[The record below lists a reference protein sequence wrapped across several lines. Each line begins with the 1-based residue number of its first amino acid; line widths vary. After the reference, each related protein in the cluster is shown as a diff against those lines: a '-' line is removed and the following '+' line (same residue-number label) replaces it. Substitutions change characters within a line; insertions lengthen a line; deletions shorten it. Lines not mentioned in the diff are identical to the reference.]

1 MLLKELG
8 YVVEAVCIFGRT
20 TGDVHA
26 MVNCYAPT
34 SRLMTHP
41 PQGHL
46 AGLRCNLR
54 LLVFG
59 IGEEW

>member
-8 YVVEAVCIFGRT
+8 YVVETASIFGRT
-20 TGDVHA
+20 TAVVHA

-34 SRLMTHP
+34 SRLMIHP
-41 PQGHL
+41 PQGRL
-46 AGLRCNLR
+46 AVLRCNLR
-54 LLVFG
+54 LLIFG

>member
-8 YVVEAVCIFGRT
+8 YVVETASIFGRT
-20 TGDVHA
+20 TADVHA
-26 MVNCYAPT
+26 LVNCYAPT
-34 SRLMTHP
+34 SRLMIHP
-41 PQGHL
+41 PQGRL
-46 AGLRCNLR
+46 AVLRCNLR

>member
-20 TGDVHA
+20 TAV
-26 MVNCYAPT
+26 MRQLLF
-34 SRLMTHP
+34 RLMTHP
-41 PQGHL
+41 PQGRL
-46 AGLRCNLR
+46 AVLRCNLR